1 MTPVASSSGLSMS
14 MAPFGPDS
22 GRASV
27 VRPLGLSLLLHLCVL
42 LILVLTSW
50 KTGERPIGSAVQVSL
65 ISLPPAPKTADTKSQ
80 AKPVPTPPQKI
91 LTPQPKVEL
100 PKPVMLPTPPAPS
113 VAPQPVVTP
122 PPVATP
128 PPVDASPPPPART
141 PASPLPTLPPAPVV
155 SSPPSPTK
163 TPVPPLPA
171 LPPPPMETVPGQKR
185 GADNPFRGALKNV
198 ELPKIVPKFGE
209 LSPDRPVSTAAQPVP
224 EAKPQRVPDRT
235 RQDINSLLSK
245 LKVPE
250 QQRTP
255 LPPPVPLEESRK
267 TRETALDEDYKHQ
280 LDRELQKLRQQQP
293 TAASPTEF
301 KTADV
306 KTSDSRPMPQPA
318 PAPEAAATPS
328 AKVAT
333 TRPDMTINVPGAGPG
348 SNAYLARVQQRIS
361 SFWQAPPVDL
371 TADSFLVVVRFR
383 LARSGAVTSVV
394 VEQSS
399 GNEYYDLA
407 AKRAVLNADPLPP
420 FPKDLQDPYY
430 DAHFSFVVGGQTG

>member
-1 MTPVASSSGLSMS
+1 MTPVRASSSGLSMS
-14 MAPFGPDS
+14 MAPFGLDG
-22 GRASV
+22 GRDSV
-27 VRPLGLSLLLHLCVL
+27 VRPLGLSLLLHLGVL
-42 LILVLTSW
+42 VILVLMSW

-80 AKPVPTPPQKI
+80 AKPVPTPPQKTV
-91 LTPQPKVEL
+91 TPQPKVEL
-100 PKPVMLPTPPAPS
+100 PKPVTLPTPPAPS

-122 PPVATP
+122 PPPTT
-128 PPVDASPPPPART
+128 RT
-141 PASPLPTLPPAPVV
+141 PAVPLPTLPPSPVA

-171 LPPPPMETVPGQKR
+171 LPPPPDVAQGPKR
-185 GADNPFRGALKNV
+185 GADNPFRGALKDV
-198 ELPKIVPKFGE
+198 ELPKDVPKFGE
-209 LSPDRPVSTAAQPVP
+209 LSPDRPVSVAAQPVP

-250 QQRTP
+250 QQRT
-255 LPPPVPLEESRK
+255 LPPPVPVEEPRK
-267 TRETALDEDYKHQ
+267 ARESSFDQDYKQ
-280 LDRELQKLRQQQP
+280 ELDRELQKIRQQQP
-293 TAASPTEF
+293 APSVPTEF

-306 KTSDSRPMPQPA
+306 KTSDPRPAPQPA
-318 PAPEAAATPS
+318 PEAKPTPT
-328 AKVAT
+328 AKLAT

-371 TADSFLVVVRFR
+371 AADSLVVVVRFR
-383 LARSGAVTSVV
+383 LTRSGAVTSVV
-394 VEQSS
+394 VEQPS